1 MKARFETTQ
10 ILSIDGPK
18 FKIETGD
25 LSLAS
30 ETLTKDEYQDF
41 LTFLQDQ
48 SWEIWVSRGDM
59 EVIKYDNGVIRIGI
73 DTESMLIGYD
83 DFLSEFEGAFNGF

>member
-1 MKARFETTQ
+1 MKAQFKTTQ

-48 SWEIWVSRGDM
+48 SREVWISRGDM
-59 EVIKYDNGVIRIGI
+59 EVIKHDNRVIRISI
-73 DTESMLIGYD
+73 CTESILIDYD